1 MQYVGG
7 VTSGSGSTTASTYP
21 QCLSHTLDQVI
32 HIPADNGS
40 CILGLS
46 VSEPS
51 QMVHKKKTETSTRK
65 DTFHAQILLT
75 LISVHTSLAHVKV

>member
-51 QMVHKKKTETSTRK
+51 QMVHKKKQKRQRAKIPSAPK
-65 DTFHAQILLT
+65 
-75 LISVHTSLAHVKV
+75 SSSL